1 MTQRGVCPARPP
13 RPPLQPSSTDAQV
26 FLLPIRPGRWR
37 EECVCPSVSGLL
49 DSRKHPAAGS
59 ADKGRLTTERTPF
72 ISVNTVAVRPST
84 QRFTFLLN
92 HTGKLETLLLA
103 WAS

>member
-1 MTQRGVCPARPP
+1 MCLSLSVHPP
-13 RPPLQPSSTDAQV
+13 REQEVL
-26 FLLPIRPGRWR
+26 ICW
-37 EECVCPSVSGLL
+37 EHE
-49 DSRKHPAAGS
+49 
-59 ADKGRLTTERTPF
+59 DKGRLTTERPQS

-103 WAS
+103 

>member
-1 MTQRGVCPARPP
+1 MCVSLSVQPP
-13 RPPLQPSSTDAQV
+13 GQQEV
-26 FLLPIRPGRWR
+26 PICW
-37 EECVCPSVSGLL
+37 E
-49 DSRKHPAAGS
+49 RK
-59 ADKGRLTTERTPF
+59 DKGRLTTERPQF

-103 WAS
+103 